1 MIDIDTYD
9 VQSVSGRAIPG
20 GLELVCTS
28 WISSSKLYTHCVQ
41 TGEWHGGI
49 LYESNHRQGESSAK

>member
-1 MIDIDTYD
+1 MINIDTYD

-20 GLELVCTS
+20 RLELNYIFAEGSRHQTT
-28 WISSSKLYTHCVQ
+28 SSKLYTHCVQ

-49 LYESNHRQGESSAK
+49 LYESTYQ